1 MRVAALFCVVALTLA
16 GDCHKPTGPA
26 ADPQILWFH
35 KDLAGAAACPYAD
48 SELAVF
54 TTAFD
59 MRVVALDAKTGALR
73 WEQRIPM
80 TPGAPFNGM
89 PSNNIVAAGDLLIVP
104 AWDIFALDRRTG
116 EIRWEFEQ
124 PDDYPGWGAVSVS
137 NGRVYAGA
145 WYLYSVDASSGAM
158 QWRVDVGKEPATEQA
173 WRPIE
178 ADGLVY
184 LSTKPVGNRVDSHA
198 LAVDAATGTVLW
210 RFSLAGPGPGNS
222 GSIGPPAIRDSVL
235 VIASENRK
243 VYALDR
249 RTGQLRWS
257 YQGLGNPYSAG
268 AVILDNTVVTG
279 VDSAEGLDLATGR
292 LLWSWGPIG
301 TILAPITRAEGT
313 ALISS
318 AVVYAFDATG
328 KIRWRY
334 GGARWGQPVFETAAT
349 YHGGVVFVG
358 SVSPERP
365 GAGFYAIRVPE

>member
-35 KDLAGAAACPYAD
+35 KDLAGAAARPYAD

-54 TTAFD
+54 TNEFD
-59 MRVVALDAKTGALR
+59 MRVVALDAKTGAVR
-73 WEQRIPM
+73 WEQRIPT
-80 TPGAPFNGM
+80 TPGVPFHGM
-89 PSNNIVAAGDLLIVP
+89 PHANIVAAGDLLIVP

-116 EIRWEFEQ
+116 AIRWEFEQ
-124 PDDYPGWGAVSVS
+124 PDDYPGWGEVSVA
-137 NGRVYAGA
+137 NGRVYAAA
-145 WYLYSVDASSGAM
+145 WYLYSIDAQTGVM
-158 QWRVDVGKEPATEQA
+158 QWRVDVGQESATEQA

-178 ADGLVY
+178 TDGIVY
-184 LSTKPVGNRVDSHA
+184 LSTKPAGNRVDSHVV
-198 LAVDAATGTVLW
+198 AVEAVTGTVLW
-210 RFSLAGPGPGNS
+210 RFSLAGSGPGNS

-235 VIASENRK
+235 VIACENRK

-249 RTGQLRWS
+249 RTGQLRWTYEGS
-257 YQGLGNPYSAG
+257 GNPYSAG

-279 VDSAEGLDLATGR
+279 VDAAEGLDLATGQ
-292 LLWSWGPIG
+292 LLWRWGPIG
-301 TILAPITRAEGT
+301 TVLVPITPAEGT

-318 AVVYAFDATG
+318 AVVYAFDANG

-334 GGARWGQPVFETAAT
+334 GGERWGQPVFTTAAT
-349 YHGGVVFVG
+349 YYHGAVFVG